1 MQNSHEK
8 KTQETKETRGRM
20 KRSIVWLQGSR
31 WRYLIGGFFVFIGAI
46 LFLLPIGPGSLIIL
60 FGLYLINSQ
69 WAHGKLE
76 KSKER
81 MRKIINSWKKVVF
94 RKKKKK
100 NIKKKD
106 E

>member
-1 MQNSHEK
+1 
-8 KTQETKETRGRM
+8 
-20 KRSIVWLQGSR
+20 
-31 WRYLIGGFFVFIGAI
+31 
-46 LFLLPIGPGSLIIL
+46 
-60 FGLYLINSQ
+60 
-69 WAHGKLE
+69 
-76 KSKER
+76 